1 MAVGSSLPAM
11 VANLFAPKLI
21 AEFGW
26 TKAQFS
32 LGASVSIFLIFFIPL
47 LGRFADRVGP
57 RFAAKVGFIAVPAGF
72 TAYSF
77 QSAPIYQYFIIMFV
91 MAVFGVLTSAMVF
104 GRVIV
109 DRFDT
114 ARGMALA
121 VGMSV
126 SPLIGAALLPV
137 IGHVIDSEGWRT
149 AYRVLAAFSA
159 TGGVVA
165 ILLIGKRSP
174 TETHAA
180 QAKPA
185 PLPRAELF
193 ALIRQPAF
201 LLLIGGMILLML
213 PTVMLASQLKLVLA
227 ESGTS
232 SQFATWLVSLSAVSV
247 VIGRIACG
255 YALDRAR
262 IHIVSFIALLMPAI
276 AFVAIA
282 SPFDQSWVLF
292 CAILVVG
299 MATGAEGDIG
309 AMIISRKFDVRHY
322 SLVYS
327 CLAAAI
333 GFSAAVGAIILSV
346 TLSRTDSYNSFLL
359 IAAGCTV
366 IAAFCFLLLGK
377 VPDHAPKHANE
388 VVDMIADMV
397 GEPSAN
403 VVMGT

>member
-1 MAVGSSLPAM
+1 
-11 VANLFAPKLI
+11 
-21 AEFGW
+21 
-26 TKAQFS
+26 
-32 LGASVSIFLIFFIPL
+32 
-47 LGRFADRVGP
+47 
-57 RFAAKVGFIAVPAGF
+57 
-72 TAYSF
+72 
-77 QSAPIYQYFIIMFV
+77 
-91 MAVFGVLTSAMVF
+91 
-104 GRVIV
+104 
-109 DRFDT
+109 
-114 ARGMALA
+114 
-121 VGMSV
+121 
-126 SPLIGAALLPV
+126 
-137 IGHVIDSEGWRT
+137 
-149 AYRVLAAFSA
+149 
-159 TGGVVA
+159 
-165 ILLIGKRSP
+165 
-174 TETHAA
+174 
-180 QAKPA
+180 
-185 PLPRAELF
+185 
-193 ALIRQPAF
+193 
-201 LLLIGGMILLML
+201 ML